1 MKSIYIMLTRSETIL
16 SRLVYLVTRDAYTHA
31 SISFDENLTTFYSS
45 SRKDGHTIFPAGPC
59 REALNSGY
67 YGNHHHIP
75 CAVYELKVE
84 NDAYEVARKEVA
96 SIMANA
102 DRYHFNI
109 LGLLLC
115 RFGIPYHRKHHFF
128 CSEFVGEILCRSKAF
143 RLPKDSSLMRPN
155 DYASLPGLLCR
166 FQGRISELTDS
177 ICAVPTVG

>member
-67 YGNHHHIP
+67 YENHHHIP

-84 NDAYEVARKEVA
+84 NDAYKQPARRSLRLWQMQTTII
-96 SIMANA
+96 SISLAFCYAVLGYHTIANII
-102 DRYHFNI
+102 FSVLN
-109 LGLLLC
+109 L
-115 RFGIPYHRKHHFF
+115 
-128 CSEFVGEILCRSKAF
+128 
-143 RLPKDSSLMRPN
+143 
-155 DYASLPGLLCR
+155 
-166 FQGRISELTDS
+166 
-177 ICAVPTVG
+177 

>member
-16 SRLVYLVTRDAYTHA
+16 SRLVYLVTRDTYTHA
-31 SISFDENLTTFYSS
+31 SISFDENLSIIYSS

-59 REALNSGY
+59 QESLSNGY
-67 YGNHHHIP
+67 YSSHHQIP

-84 NDAYEVARKEVA
+84 NNTYEAALREVDAIMKE
-96 SIMANA
+96 SKL
-102 DRYHFNI
+102 YHFNI

-115 RFGIPYHRKHHFF
+115 HLGIPYRRKHHFF

-143 RLPKDSSLMRPN
+143 HLPKDSSLMRPN

-166 FQGRISELTDS
+166 FQGQISELAANVCT
-177 ICAVPTVG
+177 VPVAG